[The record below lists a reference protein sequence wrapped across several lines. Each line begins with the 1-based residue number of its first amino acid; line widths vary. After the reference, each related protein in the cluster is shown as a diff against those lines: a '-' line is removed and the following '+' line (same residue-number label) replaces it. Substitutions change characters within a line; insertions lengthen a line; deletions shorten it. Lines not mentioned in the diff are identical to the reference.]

1 MVWGVGWRGLV
12 ILVAV
17 ILVGA
22 VAAGCG
28 SGSGS
33 GSEEKKIALLLPNER
48 AVRYQDRYGFDR
60 KIEEECP
67 NCKVL
72 FGNAQDSVKK
82 QQEQA
87 EQLLDEGADVLV
99 VDPVE
104 PHAASRIVRT
114 AGQMDVPVVS
124 YARLIPDSP
133 VNYYVGVADEQLG
146 QLQAEV
152 LGTTLKEEG
161 RKSGPI
167 VSITIGTGGP
177 QNAGARRTFDSS
189 GVEIARSYAIDESVS
204 EAEAFASARRAMQR
218 AIDALG
224 ANGFAGVFTS
234 NDQTAAGA
242 IAAIRAAGI
251 DPKAKPTTGSGST
264 LPAVKRV
271 LAGEQGMS
279 AYEATWQQ
287 SATSAKVAVK
297 LLNEETVPSGW
308 VTDKPDN
315 GLKDVPATLWPATA
329 VTSINLMSTV
339 IPYRFIKPEE
349 LCVGRY
355 AKYCAE
361 ADPKIPAPGGA

>member
-1 MVWGVGWRGLV
+1 VGWRGLV
-12 ILVAV
+12 ILVAA
-17 ILVGA
+17 ILV
-22 VAAGCG
+22 AAATGCG
-28 SGSGS
+28 GGSGGDSGSS
-33 GSEEKKIALLLPNER
+33 SDEKKIALLLPNER

-60 KIEEECP
+60 KIKEECP

-72 FGNAQDSVKK
+72 FGNAQGSVTK

-87 EQLLDEGADVLV
+87 ERLLDEGADVLV

-124 YARLIPDSP
+124 YARLIPDSA
-133 VNYYVGVADEQLG
+133 VNYYVGVAGEQLG

-152 LGTTLKEEG
+152 LGTTLKEMG
-161 RKSGPI
+161 RKKGPI
-167 VSITIGTGGP
+167 VAITIGTGGP
-177 QNAGARRTFDSS
+177 QNAGARGTFDSS
-189 GVEIARSYAIDESVS
+189 GVKIVRSYVIDESAS
-204 EAEAFASARRAMQR
+204 EAKAFASARRAMR
-218 AIDALG
+218 RTIDVLG
-224 ANGFAGVFTS
+224 ASGFAGVFTS

-242 IAAIRAAGI
+242 IAAMRAAGI

-297 LLNEETVPSGW
+297 LLNEETVPPGW
-308 VTDKPDN
+308 ITDEPDN

-339 IPYRFIKPEE
+339 IPYRFIKPGE
-349 LCVGRY
+349 LCVGQY
-355 AKYCAE
+355 SKYCAE